1 MQFTYGTANKHFLWH
16 NLGITLSKD
25 SYTKYSLFKD
35 QENFEYLN
43 PIKGTIFSLQT
54 YIWSGTLFIS
64 FNFLI
69 SVLWMEIVL

>member
-35 QENFEYLN
+35 QANFEYLN
-43 PIKGTIFSLQT
+43 PIKGTIFLYKHIYGQEL
-54 YIWSGTLFIS
+54 YLFHSIS
-64 FNFLI
+64 
-69 SVLWMEIVL
+69 